1 MPINKPEDFD
11 KEKDIDERKPKPYRY
26 LKNNELNEE
35 DSINF
40 DCDNTFTIMKTEKS
54 KMKFDF
60 DNPAILSNDKIII
73 NNANDL
79 TVFSITIPPFDW
91 GGLVAIFLPVF

>member
-1 MPINKPEDFD
+1 MPINKSEDFD

-26 LKNNELNEE
+26 LKNTELNEE

-40 DCDNTFTIMKTEKS
+40 DCDNTFTIMKTDKS

-60 DNPAILSNDKIII
+60 DNPAIFSNNKIIGKVEKI
-73 NNANDL
+73 IKKHEEIKKFKD
-79 TVFSITIPPFDW
+79 F
-91 GGLVAIFLPVF
+91 